1 MTKIISFVHL
11 SLDGFVCGPNG
22 EMDWITIEQEV
33 FDRVEE
39 RIQLTNTA
47 IYGRNTFQMMEGY
60 WPTAADKPNA
70 SAHDKAHSKW
80 YKDATKVVLSRTL
93 TGGSGNTLI
102 INDSIEDQLQALKN
116 SSEVKGNIYI
126 FGSPSATHS
135 LISKGLVDGYWL
147 FVNPILLGSGVP
159 LFKDITS
166 RTKLQLQ
173 ESYALKCGVVEQLY
187 FV

>member
-1 MTKIISFVHL
+1 MTKIISFVHI
-11 SLDGFVCGPNG
+11 SLDGFVSGPNG

-33 FDRVEE
+33 FDRVEA

-60 WPTAADKPNA
+60 WPTAADKPDA

-80 YKDATKVVLSRTL
+80 YKEATKVVLSTTL

-102 INDSIEDQLQALKN
+102 ISNAIEEQLAALKN
-116 SSEVKGNIYI
+116 SSEVKGDIYI

-147 FVNPILLGSGVP
+147 FVNPVLLGVGVP
-159 LFKDITS
+159 LFKGVS
-166 RTKLQLQ
+166 ARTKLQLQ
-173 ESYALKCGVVEQLY
+173 ESFALKCGVVEQLY